1 MPERL
6 LIPTLVPD
14 WANSPTPNESE
25 SLTPLRRS
33 QSRESSSQLRPTYH
47 GIIGSNLSSIVT
59 QIKPLASLIESENRR
74 KINEFNLG
82 SSIGYGQFGKVYK
95 ARLQNHIYAI
105 KSIAKKP
112 WNTQQYSMNQTMRQI
127 KLWKQRSGGYNI
139 TGDEAVMM
147 MNVQKCRW
155 EIYIL
160 SKLHSPYVV
169 RLHKFL
175 DSPVSKA
182 IWMVNEWCSLGE
194 LEWKRNSVEAIPSQW
209 SQVVENCEEVLM
221 FVEKALHD
229 LTQGLSY
236 LKSQGCIHRDIK
248 PSNILVDG
256 RQKLLKL
263 SDFGC
268 SILSP
273 SVLPFQDDSLDECFQ
288 AELNKIVGTPA
299 FTAPELCQF
308 GNPGADDVRDGYKLD
323 VWSTGI
329 TLYGLLYNE
338 LPFYGESEFDTY
350 HKAIHKSLENRLNGN
365 RVNDLIIG
373 RMLEK
378 DPEIRIDTEKL
389 QELVI
394 MDRKPFITPLKQGK
408 PVTAKTARKS
418 PTEKH
423 QTSMQKFFTKLF
435 KLKKKDKTKKG
446 SIATGSADSFTASPA
461 VSPGTFVSTTGVLP
475 NSEPLNKPSPSPRPS
490 ILPQEDEFSEPSL
503 QSSLSSFEEPV
514 QVSNLFK
521 QNSAPLNSQG
531 GSPPSDSGIVESTV
545 SGSESEPHRIDEY
558 RLLPANSKS
567 SQVIVQEPDR
577 SHGRNASLVA
587 ENVDVDYEDEPRRL
601 DPYGLPKSDFTT
613 DLRQE
618 STDIS
623 EIHSANDSH
632 EFKTPPKPTG
642 MSHSRQPSHL
652 DRQTTR
658 DINLTN
664 YPQSGF
670 QMNVRE
676 ETQDDYYDISIN
688 SKQPSFQLSVPPE
701 IIQERSPQPEISSS
715 QPSSGFT
722 NQYQHHHQPKAST
735 STSSSSPI
743 KIPTPMKALIHMGNS
758 PVKEKEGAA
767 RHDSPLEDQNRAQA
781 HKTNGLAHSKDISN
795 FQNYIFQQGI
805 NDATPQ
811 DKHKSVLTEDLIEK
825 YLNYADN
832 N

>member
-1 MPERL
+1 MSERL
-6 LIPTLVPD
+6 IIPTLVPE
-14 WANSPTPNESE
+14 WAKPPTSNVSE
-25 SLTPLRRS
+25 SSTPLRRS

-47 GIIGSNLSSIVT
+47 GIIESNLDSIVI
-59 QIKPLASLIESENRR
+59 QIKPLASLIENESRR

-112 WNTQQYSMNQTMRQI
+112 WNAQQYSMNQTMRQI
-127 KLWKQRSGGYNI
+127 KLWRQRGGGHNL

-169 RLHKFL
+169 QLHKFL

-182 IWMVNEWCSLGE
+182 IWIVNEWCSLGE
-194 LEWKRNSVEAIPSQW
+194 LEWKRNSVDEIPSQW
-209 SQVVENCEEVLM
+209 SQLVENCDDVLK

-229 LTQGLSY
+229 LTQGLTY

-256 RQKLLKL
+256 KQKLLKL

-268 SILSP
+268 SILTP
-273 SVLPFQDDSLDECFQ
+273 PVLPFQDDSLDECFQ

-299 FTAPELCQF
+299 FIAPELCQF
-308 GNPGADDVRDGYKLD
+308 GNPGTDDVRDGFKLD
-323 VWSTGI
+323 VWSAGV

-389 QELVI
+389 QELVM
-394 MDRKPFITPLKQGK
+394 MDHKLFLVPVKQGK
-408 PVTAKTARKS
+408 FTTAATARKS

-423 QTSMQKFFTKLF
+423 QTSMQKFFAKFF
-435 KLKKKDKTKKG
+435 KLKKKDKTKKN
-446 SIATGSADSFTASPA
+446 SVATSANPSADSPA
-461 VSPGTFVSTTGVLP
+461 VSSGTFTSEAGVLP
-475 NSEPLNKPSPSPRPS
+475 NSGSLSKPSPSPKPS
-490 ILPQEDEFSEPSL
+490 PLPQEDDFSEPSL

-514 QVSNLFK
+514 QVSDLFK
-521 QNSAPLNSQG
+521 QNSAPLHSQEG
-531 GSPPSDSGIVESTV
+531 PPPSDSGIIEGTV
-545 SGSESEPHRIDEY
+545 SAFESEPRRVDEY
-558 RLLPANSKS
+558 GLPHSTNES
-567 SQVIVQEPDR
+567 SRALAQEP
-577 SHGRNASLVA
+577 SHLHGRNTSS
-587 ENVDVDYEDEPRRL
+587 VDANADANYEDEPRRL
-601 DPYGLPKSDFTT
+601 DHYGFPQPHDYPTHS
-613 DLRQE
+613 RQF
-618 STDIS
+618 STEHS
-623 EIHSANDSH
+623 EEYFSH
-632 EFKTPPKPTG
+632 ASFELKTPPKPTH
-642 MSHSRQPSHL
+642 MTHSRQPSNL
-652 DRQTTR
+652 DRHTGR
-658 DINLTN
+658 DIDLPN
-664 YPQSGF
+664 YSQPSF
-670 QMNVRE
+670 QASMKE
-676 ETQDDYYDISIN
+676 ETRDDYYDTSVT

-701 IIQERSPQPEISSS
+701 IIQERSPQPVVSTS
-715 QPSSGFT
+715 QPSSGSK
-722 NQYQHHHQPKAST
+722 NQYQHYHQPNASM

-758 PVKEKEGAA
+758 PVKEGTAQ
-767 RHDSPLEDQNRAQA
+767 HDSPLKGQGQSQP
-781 HKTNGLAHSKDISN
+781 HKANGLAHSKDISN
-795 FQNYIFQQGI
+795 FQNYIFQQGTS
-805 NDATPQ
+805 DATPQ
-811 DKHKSVLTEDLIEK
+811 EKHKSILTEDLIEK

-832 N
+832 S